1 MCGEERAIRAS
12 NSDHEKST
20 ALRPGPFRERGLTGR
35 LPERL
40 AGLRR
45 SNEPPPKVDDDAEPT
60 LERVPQPAADRSS
73 RVVCASPPSDVS
85 GLKVTA
91 PRRSL
96 RWRRAASDESVR
108 RADAS
113 DGAGVG
119 NDGWEPGNPTGGH
132 AGSDARGLGGARTRR
147 ARRRAGGARSRRARA
162 RTRVCARGGGGGDV
176 GGREVW

>member
-45 SNEPPPKVDDDAEPT
+45 SNEPPPKVDDDAEPA
-60 LERVPQPAADRSS
+60 LERMPQPAAVRSS
-73 RVVCASPPSDVS
+73 RVVCASPPSDAS

-113 DGAGVG
+113 DGEMARLRRLTPSSGSASRGRLGPTVAITEG
-119 NDGWEPGNPTGGH
+119 QLTTSERGRPKDGEAPLAEFSG
-132 AGSDARGLGGARTRR
+132 
-147 ARRRAGGARSRRARA
+147 
-162 RTRVCARGGGGGDV
+162 
-176 GGREVW
+176 

>member
-20 ALRPGPFRERGLTGR
+20 ALRPGPFLERGLTGR

-73 RVVCASPPSDVS
+73 RVVCASPPSDAS

-113 DGAGVG
+113 DGEMARLRRLTPSSGSASRG
-119 NDGWEPGNPTGGH
+119 RLGPTVAITEGQLTSSS
-132 AGSDARGLGGARTRR
+132 ADVRMVAKPRLPNF
-147 ARRRAGGARSRRARA
+147 SR
-162 RTRVCARGGGGGDV
+162 
-176 GGREVW
+176 